1 MKLITTIFPA
11 DEIEVVL
18 TIQSRVSRNAKDQP
32 NNEPL
37 ITRYRS
43 KIGNESLIFNP
54 SVALILKSRV
64 IRETITDALIPL
76 NLIYRFTASVSAVY
90 QKLQSEKLFLADGS
104 SLYVDQKQALQH
116 SRKISLF
123 RNSLTITPGVAS
135 DRTGKLIKGI
145 TFNIE
150 GNPIGTMHHGEVLGL
165 LDVMDHLDIS
175 SFTLLAGVVDEI
187 ASMNLKMDTVLTKLD
202 NIENLLKQFNSTGI
216 SVDKPVVSV
225 AAPQI
230 PMGGFNWQV
239 ADPGMFT

>member
-11 DEIEVVL
+11 NEIEVVL
-18 TIQSRVSRNAKDQP
+18 TVQSRVSRNKDQP

-54 SVALILKSRV
+54 SVALILKSRA
-64 IRETITDALIPL
+64 IRETAIDALIPL

-90 QKLQSEKLFLADGS
+90 QKLQSEKLFLVDGS

-116 SRKISLF
+116 SRKMSLF
-123 RNSLTITPGVAS
+123 RNSLTIIPGVAS
-135 DRTGKLIKGI
+135 DRMGKLIKGI
-145 TFNIE
+145 TFSTE

-175 SFTLLAGVVDEI
+175 SFTLLAGVVDEM
-187 ASMNLKMDTVLTKLD
+187 ASMNIKMDTVLTKLN
-202 NIENLLKQFNSTGI
+202 NIENLLKQLNSTG
-216 SVDKPVVSV
+216 DNNNKP
-225 AAPQI
+225 AASIVTPQI
-230 PMGGFNWQV
+230 PIGGFNWQV
-239 ADPGMFT
+239 ADPGMFA